1 MKLLMNNWGMVGFP
15 VYLLVAIIISS
26 IVLVGFAFSILQMH
40 NDAQAGIVQTQI
52 EKITSEAENMFEYAD
67 AGTMVTVSVDFPDSM
82 RFIVFGSL
90 PRNGGSQPSDLT
102 LDEDMSNSYYF
113 VLKDGNVKTFSSN
126 ARFSGESTDE
136 IALLFPGRYNICV
149 ELEQDSGGVS
159 FVKIY
164 KK

>member
-1 MKLLMNNWGMVGFP
+1 MNDWAMLGFP

-40 NDAQAGIVQTQI
+40 NDAQVGIVQTQM
-52 EKITSEAENMFEYAD
+52 EKITSDAENMFEYAD
-67 AGTMVTVSVDFPDSM
+67 AGTMVTVSVDFPGSM
-82 RFIVFGSL
+82 RFVVFGSL
-90 PRNGGSQPSDLT
+90 PRNGASQPSDLS

-113 VLKDGNVKTFSSN
+113 VMKDGTVKTFSSN

-136 IALLFPGRYNICV
+136 IALLFPGSYNLCV
-149 ELEQDSGGVS
+149 ELVEDTGGVS